1 VPAGEAFARRIG
13 AGLGQVVIENRLDL
27 RAVDRDLLRSWVE
40 AGPTRAPGYHLE
52 FVRGSAPDRLM
63 PGVLAM
69 LEMVINTAP
78 RDDLHVG
85 DRAVTPERLKE
96 EERAAAAAGL
106 ERWACYAVNDATGD
120 FVGLTDIVVNSAAPE
135 RVHVGNTAVE
145 PAHRGRALGKWLKAA
160 MTQKALDELPPA
172 HWLVTSNATS
182 NEAMLSINRQL
193 GFRASA
199 QVKTWQVSTDRARAY
214 LSG

>member
-1 VPAGEAFARRIG
+1 
-13 AGLGQVVIENRLDL
+13 L
-27 RAVDRDLLRSWVE
+27 RWRSGSRDLPGLYRA
-40 AGPTRAPGYHLE
+40 AGQLPREHPRGRRHL
-52 FVRGSAPDRLM
+52 
-63 PGVLAM
+63 
-69 LEMVINTAP
+69 T
-78 RDDLHVG
+78 H
-85 DRAVTPERLKE
+85 TPERLNE
-96 EERAAAAAGL
+96 EERAAATAGL

-145 PAHRGRALGKWLKAA
+145 PAHRGRALGKWLKGA
-160 MTQKALDELPPA
+160 MTQKVLDELSAA
-172 HWLVTSNATS
+172 HWLVTSNAAS